1 MQFGGVQSNSQ
12 TVLRA
17 LPRAAGGVVL
27 TKPRRWGSGLEL
39 RGGVAQE
46 SGPVIGLLEE
56 DPPVGGARSC
66 VAEVTSALGP
76 LPARGA

>member
-12 TVLRA
+12 TVLLRA

-56 DPPVGGARSC
+56 DPPWEGPGAASR
-66 VAEVTSALGP
+66 
-76 LPARGA
+76 R